1 MRSRIKLAGIVL
13 LASVVACSAH
23 AQQSAGTQAGTAW
36 KLPNFSDLLQV
47 NVSNPT
53 AQPMDALATLDVD
66 AVHKFAPGFPGTL
79 AVVVEEKD
87 GTRFLPSQVDAGTS
101 SSGDGA
107 FVFEVK
113 LAPHEREQVSIYY
126 SEMLRET
133 LPWPK
138 HVHATHSYGYNRATA
153 AIESELIGY
162 RTYGGFFL
170 DVQAH
175 RKGELGL
182 FNSLIGYSRISTPP
196 AVGED
201 VIHLGDTLGLGGVF
215 LRADGQVFRPPINT
229 PDYAHR
235 KATSDEPSYRI
246 LVTGPL
252 RALVEARLPHWK
264 IGNDEVALRAVYEMR
279 EGQEAVRCH
288 FWIEPLHISRSYEVG
303 AGIRD
308 LPLMRKAD
316 EPGLVALS
324 GVQDPQ
330 VGSIAI
336 GLAYAQHQVHRAG
349 ELTTP
354 DDKNQIVLFDGG
366 LHAGDAMSGEYA
378 VAAAWQG
385 SGWSDPLTH
394 LRRRLPQ
401 EIVDPAVQIET
412 HARNPQPEK
421 LESEPQ

>member
-1 MRSRIKLAGIVL
+1 MRLRIKLARIVL
-13 LASVVACSAH
+13 LASVVACSAQVKSGAGSH
-23 AQQSAGTQAGTAW
+23 AGAGW
-36 KLPNFSDLLQV
+36 KLPNFSDCLKV
-47 NVSNPT
+47 SVSNPT
-53 AQPMDALATLDVD
+53 AQPIDALATVDID
-66 AVHKFAPGFPGTL
+66 AVRKVAPGFPGTL
-79 AVVVEEKD
+79 AIVVEEKN

-107 FVFEVK
+107 FVFAVK
-113 LAPHEREQVSIYY
+113 LTPHEQQQLSIYY
-126 SEMLRET
+126 SETLKET

-138 HVHATHSYGYNRATA
+138 HVHATHLYGYNRATA
-153 AIESELIGY
+153 AIESDLIGY

-196 AVGED
+196 VVGED
-201 VIHLGDTLGLGGVF
+201 VIHLGDTLGLGGIF
-215 LRADGQVFRPPINT
+215 LRAGGQVFRPPFNT
-229 PDYAHR
+229 PDYVHR
-235 KATSDEPSYRI
+235 PAKSDEPSYRI
-246 LVTGPL
+246 LATGPL
-252 RALVEARLPHWK
+252 RALVEARFPHWK
-264 IGNDEVALRAVYEMR
+264 IVNDEVALRAVYEMR

-288 FWIEPLHISRSYEVG
+288 FWIEPLHVSRSYEVG

-330 VGSIAI
+330 VGSIAL

-349 ELTTP
+349 ELATS

-401 EIVDPAVQIET
+401 EIVDPAVQIEA
-412 HARNPQPEK
+412 HERNPQPRE